1 MIDLHVHSTMSDGT
15 YTPTQIATLAK
26 EIGLEAFALT
36 DHDTISGDE
45 EASAAAKQYNINFI
59 NGMEMSLTY
68 DNHQIHV
75 VALGFDKD
83 TAAFKAFYHDLR
95 QKKEA
100 SIRRVVDYLASQ
112 GLDISLAK
120 VAPYKSGDGV
130 DKYAILRYLIAK
142 ESAKGDIQFIWDNY
156 IDPAYRSLK
165 LSLVENPTAEDALQ
179 AIKAAGGVTALA
191 HFHKRIGF
199 AGYSREEQEKHIAYL
214 HTMGL
219 DGMEA
224 YYPTYSDD
232 DRAFAHYLI
241 EKYNLM
247 PSGGTDFHG
256 KNRPST
262 ALGTG
267 INNNMDVPYKFYE
280 NICQIVKARHNHN
293 EN

>member
-1 MIDLHVHSTMSDGT
+1 MIDLHVHSLMSDGT
-15 YTPTQIATLAK
+15 YSPTQIAKLAH

-36 DHDTISGDE
+36 DHDTISGDD
-45 EASAAAKQYNINFI
+45 EASVAAKQYNIDFI

-75 VALGFDKD
+75 VAMGFDVNA
-83 TAAFKAFYHDLR
+83 AAFKDFYSDLR
-95 QKKEA
+95 DKKES
-100 SIRRVVDYLASQ
+100 SIRRVVDYLAKN
-112 GLDISLAK
+112 GLDISIEK
-120 VAPYKSGDGV
+120 ITPYKSGDGV
-130 DKYAILRYLIAK
+130 DKYAILRYLIAE

-156 IDPAYRSLK
+156 IDPAYRNLK
-165 LSLVENPTAEDALQ
+165 LSLVENPKAEDALS
-179 AIKAAGGVTALA
+179 AIRNSGGVTALA
-191 HFHKRIGF
+191 HFHKKIGF
-199 AGYSREEQEKHIAYL
+199 AGYSRAEQEKHIAYL
-214 HTMGL
+214 HEMGL

-232 DRAFAHYLI
+232 DREFAHYLI

-262 ALGTG
+262 SLGTG
-267 INNNMDVPYKFYE
+267 IDNNMKVPYAFFK
-280 NICQIVKARHNHN
+280 NICSIVKSRRNHN